1 MARLDGNPV
10 LLNALHNNTPFIY
23 AHLVKFERP
32 SKTALPASATSFSKG
47 DAINFAYISDAAY
60 DVVFDDGS
68 KNIAGTANGNQTYIA
83 NKLISVGNISDASE
97 VKATSTNLVF
107 DATPVDTQA
116 TAFFTVTAT
125 EIQDNINE
133 TDFSALGFREG
144 DKVQLSQNPQSEMII
159 TGFKNNGSRMTY
171 INSGLVTQAQMTNTE
186 RTLTLKSEE
195 ITGLI
200 HSSAADKVSFLHR
213 RVTIYKA
220 FFFADAPHTFIGSPV
235 EIFNGVITNA
245 SFSEDPKSGAKITWN
260 LSSFIGDFRRVKGR
274 LTSHEA
280 HQALNN
286 VGKGDIDSS
295 YLPPYA
301 RDRGFEHAEKSVSFL
316 APYTDYEKETKFRKK
331 KILFGLLGSY
341 KEPNGYNLV
350 PVTREAD
357 IRFDLQAKYLPVIYG
372 VQRVKGIPIF
382 ADLDR
387 DATAAG
393 GSSIYTANAIC
404 EGPIQSVLNVYV
416 DDKALSCMTPED
428 AISRNP
434 AASPTGSNAQLSAL
448 QTDVRCVGTA
458 TQGLVLKGRTPGFNF
473 YAAQNNADTTFLNDP
488 EEPDTTTGTDGQLA
502 NPTGGTST
510 ATIRQY
516 DSSGLTLE
524 AGADGITHEKAIR
537 IVSPTE
543 AIMEFHAGLSDQN
556 TSSILASQAIPT
568 ASNGGGGF
576 LLQEQLGLLNQPSKY
591 WGEEHRLLDTAYAVN
606 NFIIDADETG
616 IPSVDY
622 VVSGKLLE
630 SYNYDGSFLH
640 SSLAAYSSEDNTK
653 FKTGASVSLD
663 ATRAHTFTSV
673 KKNSSGEVILM
684 GDGVNSGAGETT
696 FSPAA
701 GDLLFTKTIIDKFF
715 YRDHLGVTHHRFR
728 WDLTAAEETALR
740 EIGYFYMQSGS
751 DEWHMVAYNKED
763 VDTTGTVTVAEIF
776 EADVT
781 QTSSGTDDYTATIS
795 NVTAAASTITD
806 FDLNSAQTSGVLF
819 KPNGESGSGSDSLDS
834 FSNAAVVSVDTSANT
849 VTAPNTT
856 STQNHGSGT
865 KIVIHQIRLSA
876 NASTTN
882 DIYNGLYANFQRT
895 VGDEV
900 IVLHRRIKDYN
911 GSTKIAHLD
920 EDITEGLI
928 QVGDIVTFS
937 SQPNTNAKKDTPE
950 EGGFAGDLRP
960 SINFA
965 LMTLDY
971 IKSSRYGLDIP
982 MSKINL
988 DDFLLAATE
997 CDTQSDVTIQFH
1009 SAETLVAG
1017 DVYRYIS
1024 NGIERWRGTVVH
1036 NYNPT
1041 TEVYGGTGSSTH
1053 WLFTNV
1059 TGKLTNRFNTYA
1071 TREVGELIYASDNDS
1086 LYIKTGSDAVQTSVS
1101 SGASIATTVEL
1112 NKVSGT
1118 GAATARIKSTSFI
1131 NVGNPVHSYSF
1142 YDSDDVPYWKYLGWT
1157 EQRQRYVTRHQGNLT
1172 LDTAAPVLD
1181 NLKGLLQH
1189 FNALVY
1195 HSSGKLRIKIAT
1207 GRSSD
1212 GQLTDARFDDS
1223 NDDVDIR
1230 VRYITDEDII
1240 GQISLKDEGLSKA
1253 QNTVSASIS
1262 DPALDFSDRSI
1273 TFVNS
1278 DFKREDRGLEKS
1290 ANFNVPG
1297 ITNYFNARMAAE
1309 QALKISRFSRSI
1321 SFTMRPAGMAIL
1333 PGELIRINYPRLGW
1347 GTGSEVIFRV
1357 KSVGVAKDCLI
1368 TITAIEHD
1376 DDIYFIDRNT
1386 KSAFFVDEVVTQSA
1400 KIPGPVT
1407 MLLPVSP
1414 TPASP
1419 NVIKWSAASGI
1430 SGTGRYEIWRAAG
1443 FSGNT
1448 AIAVT
1453 SHATL
1458 MGTVSK
1464 DQRTFT
1470 DASAETTSPTN
1481 FVYWVRAYNESAP
1494 QTTSGVRRTVRKYYG
1509 PFNADSD
1516 YGGVGGQGTATRAVL
1531 KALEETISM
1540 NFSTNGITVPTDKD
1554 GNNPNFSS
1562 VNGFITVEIGNTD
1575 ITNQVTGFTLS
1586 NLSNFSS
1593 GQFSISGSNYT
1604 VTGMGGDTASVDV
1617 TAAIPANSTT
1627 GLSVGTT
1634 ITKKFTVNKTRAGA
1648 DGVAGPA
1655 GAAGAAGQDAYTIN
1669 GTNENHTFVASTTG
1683 AVSMTG
1689 FSCTFTVFKGN
1700 QAYTYDPSSPYDAN
1714 SFRYG
1719 SITATNVSQVIN
1731 SSTGQITLAAG
1742 SAIASGLSTVTGSL
1756 LVPIIDNASGT
1767 TVATKTITFSK
1778 SVKASRDGGIFTF
1791 EENTNSNITSTIA
1804 AAFAENTGQA
1814 STSFTNSAAQAV
1826 ATAVIASSTDGFLRP
1841 NDRVTVTDNSNN
1853 VAGTRIY
1860 TGTGTTSGGSVSTSD
1875 FSALVVETFNGSVIV
1890 EGTLSA
1896 DRLAAN
1902 TTTTN
1907 TLNVGSNIVL
1917 NNSGKF
1923 YTQNKTAFTDNDAGF
1938 FLGYDST
1945 AHKLNIGNASNFL
1958 KWDGTNV
1965 LISGN
1970 ISFTN
1975 APNISTFT
1983 NDSGFTDDT
1992 AANAAQTTANT
2003 GVANAAAAQ
2012 TTANTGVANAAAAQ
2026 TTANTGVTNAAAAQ
2040 GTANTANS
2048 RAQNFDT
2055 SGDIFQGISV
2065 GTGGHV
2071 RGGQSAFNNGIGFFL
2086 GYSGS
2091 AYKFSIG
2098 NSSGQRLTWDGS
2110 TLSVNGNI
2118 TITSTQINS
2127 ALGYTPTDDTAANA
2141 AQTTAN
2147 TAVTNAATAQTTANS
2162 KITGSQ
2168 VNANVTNISGGAIQT
2183 GTVSAA
2189 RIDVGSIV
2197 IGNLSG
2203 ASSFKGALTNLNNPS
2218 SAITPTDDT
2227 VANTKITG
2235 SQVNANVTSISGGV
2249 ITTGT
2254 VAAARL
2260 DVSGIISAGGI
2271 IVSGDNISSL
2281 NNDSG
2286 FTDDTAANAAQGTAN
2301 TAVTNAAAAQG
2312 TANTAIT
2319 NAATAQTTA
2328 NSKITGS
2335 QVNANVTAISGG
2347 VITTGT
2353 INANRINIDGVT
2365 LSRSG
2370 NSLVINTGGVDT
2382 TQIAGNAVTNANSA
2396 YNTPFVSN
2404 QTTQTVTFTA
2414 TGAPV
2419 FVAASWTQNGS
2430 GNAGTYG
2437 GTASIKQNGSTIW
2450 SQSFTN
2456 QKNSRRVQ
2464 NGANISFTP
2473 SAGTCT
2479 VTLVATNSDGT
2490 YQMGNRSLFVL
2501 ETKR

>member
-68 KNIAGTANGNQTYIA
+68 KNIAGTANGSQTYIA

-171 INSGLVTQAQMTNTE
+171 INSGLVNQAQMTNTE

-434 AASPTGSNAQLSAL
+434 AASAAGSNAQLSAL

-488 EEPDTTTGTDGQLA
+488 DEPDTTGNSGTDGQVA
-502 NPTGGTST
+502 NSTGGTST

-524 AGADGITHEKAIR
+524 PGVEGITHEKAIR

-543 AIMEFHAGLSDQN
+543 AVMEFHAGLSDQN
-556 TSSILASQAIPT
+556 TSSVLASQAIPT

-673 KKNSSGEVILM
+673 KKNSSGTVILM

-728 WDLTAAEETALR
+728 WDLTAAEEIALR
-740 EIGYFYMQSGS
+740 EIGYFYMESGS

-781 QTSSGTDDYTATIS
+781 QTSSGTNDYTATIS
-795 NVTAAASTITD
+795 NVTAASATITD
-806 FDLNSAQTSGVLF
+806 FDLTSAQTSGTVF

-920 EDITEGLI
+920 EEITEGLI
-928 QVGDIVTFS
+928 EVGDIVTFS

-1071 TREVGELIYASDNDS
+1071 TREVGELIYASDNNN
-1086 LYIKTGSDAVQTSVS
+1086 LYIKTGSDAMQTSVS

-1386 KSAFFVDEVVTQSA
+1386 KSAFFIDEVVTQSA
-1400 KIPGPVT
+1400 KVPGAVT

-1464 DQRTFT
+1464 DQLTFT

-1516 YGGVGGQGTATRAVL
+1516 YGGVGGQAAATRAVL

-1540 NFSTNGITVPTDKD
+1540 NFSTNGITVPTDEN
-1554 GNNPNFSS
+1554 GNNPVFSA

-1604 VTGMGGDTASVDV
+1604 ITGMGGDTASIDI

-1634 ITKKFTVNKTRAGA
+1634 ITKKFTLNKTKKG
-1648 DGVAGPA
+1648 DPGIQGIQGIQGV
-1655 GAAGAAGQDAYTIN
+1655 DAYTIN
-1669 GTNENHTFVASTTG
+1669 GTNENHTFVANTTG

-1742 SAIASGLSTVTGSL
+1742 SAIASGLSVVTGSL

-1791 EENTNSNITSTIA
+1791 EESTNSNISATGASNFAGTLTNA
-1804 AAFAENTGQA
+1804 AAQE
-1814 STSFTNSAAQAV
+1814 AAA
-1826 ATAVIASSTDGFLRP
+1826 AVIASSIDGFLRP
-1841 NDRVTVTDNSNN
+1841 NDRVTVTDNSANK
-1853 VAGTRIY
+1853 AGTRIF
-1860 TGTGTTSGGSVSTSD
+1860 TGTGTTSAGSVGASD
-1875 FSALVVETFNGSVIV
+1875 FGALVVETFNGRVIV

-1992 AANAAQTTANT
+1992 AANAAQGTANT
-2003 GVANAAAAQ
+2003 GVA
-2012 TTANTGVANAAAAQ
+2012 
-2026 TTANTGVTNAAAAQ
+2026 NAAAAQ

-2071 RGGQSAFNNGIGFFL
+2071 RGGQSAFNNGVGFFL

-2118 TITSTQINS
+2118 TITSSQINS

-2141 AQTTAN
+2141 AQGTAN
-2147 TAVTNAATAQTTANS
+2147 TAVTNAAAAQTTANS

-2203 ASSFKGALTNLNNPS
+2203 AGSFKGALTNLNNPS

-2235 SQVNANVTSISGGV
+2235 GQVNANVTSISGGV

-2271 IVSGDNISSL
+2271 IVSGSNISSL

-2286 FTDDTAANAAQGTAN
+2286 FTNDAAANAAQATAN
-2301 TAVTNAAAAQG
+2301 TAVTNAAA
-2312 TANTAIT
+2312 
-2319 NAATAQTTA
+2319 AQTTA

-2335 QVNANVTAISGG
+2335 QVNANVTSISGSA
-2347 VITTGT
+2347 ITTGT
-2353 INANRINIDGVT
+2353 VNANRINIDGIT

-2370 NSLVINTGGVDT
+2370 NSLVINTAGVDT

-2404 QTTQTVTFTA
+2404 TTAQTVTFTA

-2437 GTASIKQNGSTIW
+2437 GTASIRQNGSTIW

-2479 VTLVATNSDGT
+2479 VTLVASNSDGS